1 MSDVTAELL
10 PGSAETWRDD
20 PPAPRVS
27 PSLRVDRTLPPSAR
41 LAAWKR
47 RHQER
52 GAHARAVFHDS
63 RNPER
68 GLPVA
73 RRAVGGPQAL
83 AISRTLSKS
92 TRCWP
97 DAKACRR

>member
-73 RRAVGGPQAL
+73 RAR
-83 AISRTLSKS
+83 S
-92 TRCWP
+92 TAEPTTTAPR
-97 DAKACRR
+97 